1 MAKRKKILVCPLDWG
16 LGHAT
21 RCVPII
27 RELLAQGCEVLIAA
41 DGRPLELLRQ
51 EFPDVDSTVFQ
62 GYDIQYPS
70 GDGMILKMALSI
82 PKILNRINKE
92 GKELQTI
99 VSQHK
104 IDAVISDNRYGL
116 WKVNVPSVLV
126 IHQLMVKSPF
136 GEALLNKI
144 TRSYVSKYTQCWVP
158 DNKGADNL
166 SGDLAHKFEFP
177 DNVKF
182 VGPLSRFEAAAGETD
197 KKYDLLALI
206 SGPEPQRTVFEEMI
220 VEQLSAMEGKFAI
233 VAGKPGEEAPEGLP
247 KGVEYYSHLGADEL
261 RQKLLEAKVVLSRP
275 GYSTIMDL
283 AALGSSAIFVP
294 TPGQTEQEYL
304 AHLYTNRGL
313 HYSMPQKQLNIEHAL
328 KQVGRFSGF
337 KPQANGSELQ
347 KAVGEFLSSITAQS
361 PAEDFVSE
369 TV

>member
-1 MAKRKKILVCPLDWG
+1 MSERKKILVCPLDWG

-27 RELLAQGCEVLIAA
+27 NELLAQGAEVVIAA

-51 EFPDVDSTVFQ
+51 EFPELDSITFH
-62 GYDIQYPS
+62 GYGIEYPS

-82 PKILNRINKE
+82 PKILNRINRE
-92 GKELQTI
+92 GKELQAI
-99 VSQHK
+99 VEQHK

-116 WKVNVPSVLV
+116 WKVNVPNVLI

-136 GEALLNKI
+136 GESLLNKI

-158 DNKGADNL
+158 DFAGENNL
-166 SGDLAHKFEFP
+166 SGDLSHKFEFP

-182 VGPLSRFEAAAGETD
+182 VGALSRFEPPAGKVE

-206 SGPEPQRTVFEEMI
+206 SGPEPQRTVFEEE
-220 VEQLSAMEGKFAI
+220 VLEQLKSMEGKFAV
-233 VAGKPGEEAPEGLP
+233 VAGRPGEETPENLP
-247 KGVEYYSHLGADEL
+247 VGIEYYPHLGADEL
-261 RQKLLEAKVVLSRP
+261 RQKLLEANVVLSRP

-283 AALGSSAIFVP
+283 AALGSKAIFVP

-304 AHLYTNRGL
+304 AHLYTNKGL
-313 HYSMPQKQLNIEHAL
+313 HYSIPQKQLNIEYAL
-328 KQVGRFSGF
+328 KQTDRFSGF
-337 KPQANGSELQ
+337 TSGSDRELLK
-347 KAVGEFLSSITAQS
+347 KAVGEFLSLIPS
-361 PAEDFVSE
+361 PQLAGEMVSE
-369 TV
+369 

>member
-1 MAKRKKILVCPLDWG
+1 MVCPLDWG

-27 RELLAQGCEVLIAA
+27 NEILVQGAEVVIAA

-51 EFPDVDSTVFQ
+51 EFPQLDSITFH
-62 GYDIQYPS
+62 GYAIEYPS

-82 PKILNRINKE
+82 PKILSRINKE
-92 GKELQTI
+92 GKELQAI
-99 VSQHK
+99 VQQHK

-116 WKVNVPSVLV
+116 WKVNVPNVLI

-136 GEALLNKI
+136 AESLLNKI
-144 TRSYVSKYTQCWVP
+144 TRSYVSKFTQCWVP
-158 DNKGADNL
+158 DYAGENNL
-166 SGDLAHKFEFP
+166 SGDLSHKFEFP

-182 VGPLSRFEAAAGETD
+182 VGALSRFESPVKETE

-206 SGPEPQRTVFEEMI
+206 SGPEPQRTMFEQ
-220 VEQLSAMEGKFAI
+220 VVLEQLKDMEGKFII
-233 VAGKPGEEAPEGLP
+233 VSGRPGEASLSLP
-247 KGVEYYSHLGADEL
+247 KGGTSIEYHAHLGAKEL
-261 RQKLLEAKVVLSRP
+261 REKILEAKVVLSRP

-283 AALGSSAIFVP
+283 AALGSKAIFVP

-328 KQVGRFSGF
+328 KQNQRFSGF
-337 KPQANGSELQ
+337 DAYSSGEEL
-347 KAVGEFLSSITAQS
+347 KKVVGEFLALTSTKELSDEAVT
-361 PAEDFVSE
+361 
-369 TV
+369 